1 MKNYKR
7 ILEAVHRGIKLA
19 LDDYQ
24 DIEPNS
30 SISQSNNVIDAED
43 VIKQKI
49 ELSKIVVDLGLP
61 SGTLWCKYNLGSSNL
76 SIGDAGNFYAWGETQ
91 PKETYTWGTY
101 EHGYGP
107 YDLYKYIDNSDNAAN
122 FDKNSNDEV
131 LVPIDKL
138 MVLQPEDD
146 AATQNM
152 HLYNFKFHIPTKEQ
166 FEELLEHTKFAY
178 KPWSD
183 EPKTSFGGA
192 WLISKINGKKVFFP
206 FKSLKGRDAFFGGYY
221 WSSTLKEGW
230 NNNAY
235 HMVAGSNFIKIE
247 YTEERCYGML
257 IRPVVNLD

>member
-1 MKNYKR
+1 MSKFNFNIDNIGDNKTSLSKSKYNSKFQKE
-7 ILEAVHRGIKLA
+7 ILEL
-19 LDDYQ
+19 Y
-24 DIEPNS
+24 
-30 SISQSNNVIDAED
+30 NNVI
-43 VIKQKI
+43 
-49 ELSKIVVDLGLP
+49 DLGLP

-76 SIGDAGNFYAWGETQ
+76 TIGDAGNFYAWGETQ
-91 PKETYTWGTY
+91 PKETYGWDTY
-101 EHGYGP
+101 KYGDGP
-107 YDLYKYIDNSDNAAN
+107 NDLTKYIDNSDNAAY
-122 FDKNSNDEV
+122 FDKNSGDEV

-166 FEELLEHTKFAY
+166 FEELLEYTGFVY

-183 EPKTSFGGA
+183 EPKTAFGGA

-206 FKSLKGRDAFFGGYY
+206 FKSLKGRDNAFFGGYY

-247 YTEERCYGML
+247 YTEERYCGML
-257 IRPVVNLD
+257 IRPVINL

>member
-1 MKNYKR
+1 MKLNKQ

-30 SISQSNNVIDAED
+30 SIYKDNDVIDSED
-43 VIKQKI
+43 IIQQRVDLGKI
-49 ELSKIVVDLGLP
+49 TVDLGLP

-76 SIGDAGNFYAWGETQ
+76 SIGDAGDFYAWGETQ
-91 PKETYTWGTY
+91 PKEVYSWDTY

-107 YDLYKYIDNSDNAAN
+107 YSLYKYVDNSDNAA
-122 FDKNSNDEV
+122 DDNDNK
-131 LVPIDKL
+131 IDKHH
-138 MVLQPEDD
+138 VLLPEDD

-152 HLYNFKFHIPTKEQ
+152 HLHNYKFHIPTKEQ
-166 FEELLEHTKFAY
+166 FEELLEYTGCVY

-192 WLISKINGKKVFFP
+192 WLISKINGNKIFFP
-206 FKSLKGRDAFFGGYY
+206 FRSLKGIDNAFFGGYY
-221 WSSTLKEGW
+221 WTSTLKEGW

-235 HMVAGSNFIKIE
+235 HMVVGSNFIKIE
-247 YTEERCYGML
+247 HSQERHCGML
-257 IRPVVNLD
+257 IRPVINL